1 MKKHRSSG
9 LWAAGVALLLSIS
22 GTACTQEP
30 EPQAAPQS
38 PPAAA
43 APVDETQVEL
53 REISATSPPEVEE
66 GKTLF
71 GQNCSVCHGPA
82 ADGTAQGPPLIDII
96 YEPNHH
102 ADAAFVLAARNG
114 VRAHPWRFGDLPPL
128 PDVTDAMVLEIVGY
142 IRWMQRQ
149 VGIE

>member
-1 MKKHRSSG
+1 MTVRRIPKFWS
-9 LWAAGVALLLSIS
+9 LVVALLCSTT
-22 GTACTQEP
+22 GTGCASEP
-30 EPQAAPQS
+30 ES
-38 PPAAA
+38 ESGPP
-43 APVDETQVEL
+43 PVDEVQVLL
-53 REISATSPPEVEE
+53 RQIAATSPPEVAE

-82 ADGTAQGPPLIDII
+82 GDGTTQGPPLVNII

-102 ADAAFVLAARNG
+102 ADAAFFLAVRNG
-114 VRAHPWRFGDLPPL
+114 VRAHHWRFGDMAPL
-128 PDVTDAMVLEIVGY
+128 PDVTDQTVEEIVGY